1 MTLQLCVMAP
11 DQVVWDGPIEQA
23 ILPTTTGQMGVLSG
37 HTPLVTALDI
47 GVMMARTNTGWEAV
61 ILMGGFGLIKD
72 DRITLLVNE
81 AELGSNIEPEQATTD
96 FEEAKT
102 ALAEATTRK
111 DRVEANLTFKRAR
124 ARYQAVTQA

>member
-47 GVMMARTNTGWEAV
+47 GVMMARTTTGWEAV
-61 ILMGGFGLIKD
+61 VLMGGFGFFLI
-72 DRITLLVNE
+72 IYSVVVFGE
-81 AELGSNIEPEQATTD
+81 IFS
-96 FEEAKT
+96 
-102 ALAEATTRK
+102 
-111 DRVEANLTFKRAR
+111 
-124 ARYQAVTQA
+124 VT